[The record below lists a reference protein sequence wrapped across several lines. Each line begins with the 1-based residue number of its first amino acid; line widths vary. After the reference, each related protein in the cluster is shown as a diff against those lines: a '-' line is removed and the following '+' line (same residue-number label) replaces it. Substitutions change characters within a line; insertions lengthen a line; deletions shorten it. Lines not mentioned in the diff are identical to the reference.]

1 MLQTSFVSKLFQEKI
16 PNLTKMS
23 KEQFSLAEQEVLE
36 MLGKKTI
43 QKVVPK
49 QGQFLSNF
57 FLVEKKDG
65 GNRPVINFKNLNKF
79 IHYEHFKMAGL
90 HCLKLLLKQD
100 NFLCKIDLKET
111 HFPVPLNKNSQKFV
125 RFQWSGNTYEFICL
139 GLGPATRILTRLLKV
154 PIALLI
160 RVNIRSLFI

>member
-23 KEQFSLAEQEVLE
+23 KEQYSLAEQEVLE

-79 IHYEHFKMAGL
+79 IHYEH
-90 HCLKLLLKQD
+90 
-100 NFLCKIDLKET
+100 
-111 HFPVPLNKNSQKFV
+111 
-125 RFQWSGNTYEFICL
+125 
-139 GLGPATRILTRLLKV
+139 
-154 PIALLI
+154 
-160 RVNIRSLFI
+160 